1 MRIHPKKFRRPVD
14 TGPEY
19 RANLQIT
26 APEVRVIDENGEN
39 MGVLSTAAAVAA
51 AQERGYDLVEVDP
64 RPVPPICKIL
74 NLGQFKYEREREA
87 RKKKSKA
94 KSVEVK
100 GIRLSPRI
108 GQHDLETRLRTAE
121 SFLEDGDKVKVEIIL
136 RGREKAFAHLAR
148 GVIESFIKQLG
159 EKCPLTIEQPIQV
172 QGGQL
177 TGIVGKK

>member
-1 MRIHPKKFRRPVD
+1 MRIHPKKFRRPVEVA
-14 TGPEY
+14 PLY
-19 RANLQIT
+19 RANQQIL

-39 MGVLSTAAAVAA
+39 LGVLPTAQALAT

-121 SFLEDGDKVKVEIIL
+121 SFLEEGNKVKVEIIL

-148 GVIESFIKQLG
+148 GVIESFVKQLG
-159 EKCPLTIEQPIQV
+159 EKYPLNTEQPIQA

-177 TGIVGKK
+177 TTIVGKK

>member
-1 MRIHPKKFRRPVD
+1 MRIHPKKFRRPVEVA
-14 TGPEY
+14 PLY
-19 RANLQIT
+19 RANQQIL

-39 MGVLSTAAAVAA
+39 LGVLPTAQALAT

-121 SFLEDGDKVKVEIIL
+121 SFLEEGNKVKVEIIL

-148 GVIESFIKQLG
+148 GVIESFVKQLN
-159 EKCPLTIEQPIQV
+159 EKYPLNTEQPIQA

-177 TGIVGKK
+177 TTIVGKK